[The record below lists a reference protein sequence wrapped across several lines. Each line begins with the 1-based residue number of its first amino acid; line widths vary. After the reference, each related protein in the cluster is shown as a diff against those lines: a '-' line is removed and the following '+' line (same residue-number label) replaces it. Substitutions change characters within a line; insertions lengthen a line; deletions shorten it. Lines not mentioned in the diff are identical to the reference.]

1 MQEPK
6 GWHHGPAAGCR
17 PVRLILAGP
26 RGWGLGVGWG
36 LSLDPRWTKSS
47 QRSEDWSGM
56 LMLLSSR
63 GKRCRER
70 LPADTL

>member
-6 GWHHGPAAGCR
+6 GWHHGLATGCR

-36 LSLDPRWTKSS
+36 LSLGPRWTKSS
-47 QRSEDWSGM
+47 QRSEDRSGM
-56 LMLLSSR
+56 LMLPSSR